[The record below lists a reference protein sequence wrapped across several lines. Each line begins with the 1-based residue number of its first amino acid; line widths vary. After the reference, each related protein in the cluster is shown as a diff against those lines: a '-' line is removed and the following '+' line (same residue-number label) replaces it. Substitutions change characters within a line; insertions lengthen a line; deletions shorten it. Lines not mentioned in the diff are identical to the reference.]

1 MIFVT
6 VGTHEQQFNRLIKKI
21 DELKEQGTIRE
32 PVFIQSGYSTYEP
45 KHCQWRKLLPYKE
58 MEEKIRTAHIVI
70 THGGPSSFISVLQA
84 GKIPVVVPRKAEF
97 GEHVNDHQVDFSR
110 KVYERQKNIILVED
124 VEKLGEII
132 ADYDQIVSEMPKEMK
147 SNNLEFNRK
156 LEKIV
161 DKLFGNRQ
169 GKV

>member
-21 DELKEQGTIRE
+21 DELKEQGTIQG

-45 KHCQWRKLLPYKE
+45 QYCQWKKLLSYKE
-58 MEEKIRTAHIVI
+58 MQEKIQMAHIVI

-84 GKIPVVVPRKAEF
+84 GKIPVVVPRRAEF
-97 GEHVNDHQVDFSR
+97 EEHVNDHQVDFAK
-110 KVYERQKNIILVED
+110 KVYERQKNIILAED
-124 VEKLGEII
+124 VEKLGEILLH
-132 ADYDQIVSEMPKEMK
+132 YDQTVEGMPKEMK

-156 LEKIV
+156 LGKIV
-161 DKLFGNRQ
+161 DELFQKRS
-169 GKV
+169 

>member
-21 DELKEQGTIRE
+21 DELKEQGIIRE

-45 KHCQWRKLLPYKE
+45 ECCQWEKLLPYKE

-97 GEHVNDHQVDFSR
+97 GEHVNDHQVDFTK

-124 VEKLGEII
+124 VEKLEEII
-132 ADYDQIVSEMPKEMK
+132 TDYDRIVSKMPKEMK

-156 LEKIV
+156 LGKIV
-161 DKLFGNRQ
+161 DELFQKKN
-169 GKV
+169 

>member
-1 MIFVT
+1 M
-6 VGTHEQQFNRLIKKI
+6 
-21 DELKEQGTIRE
+21 
-32 PVFIQSGYSTYEP
+32 
-45 KHCQWRKLLPYKE
+45 
-58 MEEKIRTAHIVI
+58 
-70 THGGPSSFISVLQA
+70 
-84 GKIPVVVPRKAEF
+84 VVPRKAEF
-97 GEHVNDHQVDFSR
+97 GEHVNDHQVDFAR
-110 KVYERQKNIILVED
+110 KVYERQKNIILAED

-132 ADYDQIVSEMPKEMK
+132 ADYDQIVFEMPKEMK

>member
-45 KHCQWRKLLPYKE
+45 KHCQWKKLLPYKE

-84 GKIPVVVPRKAEF
+84 GKIPVVVPRKEEF
-97 GEHVNDHQVDFSR
+97 GEHVNDHQVDFAR
-110 KVYERQKNIILVED
+110 KVYERQKNIILAEN

-132 ADYDQIVSEMPKEMK
+132 VHYDRIVAGMPKEMK

-161 DKLFGNRQ
+161 DKLFEKQRGR
-169 GKV
+169 V

>member
-6 VGTHEQQFNRLIKKI
+6 VGTHEQQFNRLIQKV
-21 DELKEQGTIRE
+21 DELKEMGKIEE

-45 KHCQWRKLLPYKE
+45 RHCQWKKLLPYKE
-58 MEEKIRTAHIVI
+58 MQEKIQKAHIVI

-84 GKIPVVVPRKAEF
+84 GKIPIVVPRKEEF
-97 GEHVNDHQVDFSR
+97 GEHVNDHQVEFAQ
-110 KVYERQKNIILVED
+110 KVHERQKNIILAED

-132 ADYDQIVSEMPKEMK
+132 VNYDQIVSEMPKEMK

-156 LEKIV
+156 LEEIV
-161 DKLFGNRQ
+161 NKLFQKKN
-169 GKV
+169 

>member
-21 DELKEQGTIRE
+21 DELKEQGAIQE

-45 KHCQWRKLLPYKE
+45 ECCQWEKLLPYKE
-58 MEEKIRTAHIVI
+58 MEEKIQTAHIVI

-97 GEHVNDHQVDFSR
+97 GEHVNDHQVDFTK

-124 VEKLGEII
+124 VEKLEEII
-132 ADYDQIVSEMPKEMK
+132 TDYDRIVSKMPKEMK

-156 LEKIV
+156 LGKIV
-161 DKLFGNRQ
+161 DELFQKKN
-169 GKV
+169 

>member
-21 DELKEQGTIRE
+21 DELKAQGAIEE

-45 KHCQWRKLLPYKE
+45 KNCQWKNLLPYKE
-58 MEEKIRTAHIVI
+58 MEEKIRDAHIVI

-84 GKIPVVVPRKAEF
+84 GKIPVVVPRQAEF
-97 GEHVNDHQVDFSR
+97 GEHVNDHQADFAR
-110 KVYERQKNIILVED
+110 KVYERQKNIILAED
-124 VEKLGEII
+124 VEKLGEIL
-132 ADYDQIVSEMPKEMK
+132 ADYDQIVAGMPKEMK

-161 DKLFGNRQ
+161 DELFKNWQ
-169 GKV
+169 GKR

>member
-21 DELKEQGTIRE
+21 DELKEQGAIRE
-32 PVFIQSGYSTYEP
+32 PAFIQSGYSTYEP
-45 KHCQWRKLLPYKE
+45 KHCQWKKLLPYKE

-84 GKIPVVVPRKAEF
+84 GKIRVVVPRKEEF
-97 GEHVNDHQVDFSR
+97 GEHVNDHQVDFAR
-110 KVYERQKNIILVED
+110 KVYERQKNIILAEN

-132 ADYDQIVSEMPKEMK
+132 VHYDRIVAGMPKEMK

-161 DKLFGNRQ
+161 DKLFEKQRGR
-169 GKV
+169 V

>member
-21 DELKEQGTIRE
+21 DELKEKGTIRE

-45 KHCQWRKLLPYKE
+45 KHCQWKKLLPYKE

-84 GKIPVVVPRKAEF
+84 GKIPVVVPRKEEF
-97 GEHVNDHQVDFSR
+97 GEHVNDHQVDFAR
-110 KVYERQKNIILVED
+110 KVYERQKNIILAEN

-132 ADYDQIVSEMPKEMK
+132 VHYDRIVAGMPKEMK

-156 LEKIV
+156 LEKIA
-161 DKLFGNRQ
+161 DKLFQ
-169 GKV
+169 KKK

>member
-21 DELKEQGTIRE
+21 DELKDQGTIRE

-45 KHCQWRKLLPYKE
+45 KHCQWKKLLPYKE

-84 GKIPVVVPRKAEF
+84 GKIPVVVPRKEEF
-97 GEHVNDHQVDFSR
+97 GEHVNDHQVDFAR
-110 KVYERQKNIILVED
+110 KVYERQKNIILAEN

-132 ADYDQIVSEMPKEMK
+132 VHYDRIVAGMPKEMK

-161 DKLFGNRQ
+161 DKLFEKQRGR
-169 GKV
+169 V

>member
-1 MIFVT
+1 M
-6 VGTHEQQFNRLIKKI
+6 
-21 DELKEQGTIRE
+21 
-32 PVFIQSGYSTYEP
+32 
-45 KHCQWRKLLPYKE
+45 
-58 MEEKIRTAHIVI
+58 I

-97 GEHVNDHQVDFSR
+97 GEHVNDHQVDFAR
-110 KVYERQKNIILVED
+110 KVYERQKNIILAED

-132 ADYDQIVSEMPKEMK
+132 ADYDQIVFEMPKEMK

>member
-1 MIFVT
+1 M
-6 VGTHEQQFNRLIKKI
+6 
-21 DELKEQGTIRE
+21 
-32 PVFIQSGYSTYEP
+32 
-45 KHCQWRKLLPYKE
+45 
-58 MEEKIRTAHIVI
+58 
-70 THGGPSSFISVLQA
+70 
-84 GKIPVVVPRKAEF
+84 VVPRRAEF
-97 GEHVNDHQVDFSR
+97 GEHVNDHQVDFAR
-110 KVYERQKNIILVED
+110 KVYERQKNIILAED